1 MASSKPL
8 LNEER
13 TWEGY
18 WWHPG
23 DQETAMPGTLTYH
36 PQEGLT
42 LRLIGGWDSAMYK
55 EVEPGV
61 FHGLDESKEWSLLH
75 GLAENQEI
83 TLLDCLAT
91 STRTWGVG
99 PVGQQT
105 IQAQT
110 ALVGVHLDEPEQ
122 KLFTKCHVSVEDLT
136 FWSQT
141 SILRSSEKRSPEDWK
156 PVGASIEAELLE
168 DPSVRVNGVETSLR
182 HVSSSPYEERSRERT
197 IKRMWESRYIS
208 FQPDEPWALS
218 TALEHEKMVQDL
230 LSLALHRPC
239 AVLWLQLRMP
249 PEESELSRRF
259 DLALPEQTIDV
270 YYSRPLVVAEP
281 SAEAIRPDKA
291 LFTCEHLPFEQVWPR
306 WYEVREQYFRASN
319 LILGLRYAPPKFL
332 ELRLLTVTS
341 AAEVLH
347 RALEETQPS
356 SLQPPIPPEEF
367 KNLRKGLLENTP
379 DEHHDWVK
387 NSLRN
392 QVTLRQRLTH
402 LVTLPDSTA
411 MERLITNVED
421 WAGVT
426 TKARNSLTHEGH
438 AEKQSIDELIAAVNV
453 TSAVVVMNL
462 LQALGVSNERQ
473 QDVITEHPEFYN
485 TAKQAKRV
493 FPSGTA
499 DE

>member
-1 MASSKPL
+1 
-8 LNEER
+8 
-13 TWEGY
+13 
-18 WWHPG
+18 
-23 DQETAMPGTLTYH
+23 MPGTLTYH

-55 EVEPGV
+55 EVAPGLS
-61 FHGLDESKEWSLLH
+61 HDLDESKEWPLLH

-91 STRTWGVG
+91 STKTWGVG

-105 IQAQT
+105 IQVQT
-110 ALVGVHLDEPEQ
+110 ALAGVHLDEPEQ
-122 KLFTKCHVSVEDLT
+122 KVFTKCHVSVEDLT

-141 SILRSSEKRSPEDWK
+141 SVLHSSEKRSPKDWK

-168 DPSVRVNGVETSLR
+168 DPSVTVNGVVTSLR
-182 HVSSSPYEERSRERT
+182 HISSSPYAERSRERT
-197 IKRMWESRYIS
+197 VKRMWESRFIS
-208 FQPDEPWALS
+208 FQPEEPWALS

-249 PEESELSRRF
+249 PEEETELSQRF
-259 DLALPEQTIDV
+259 DFSLPERTIDV

-281 SAEAIRPDKA
+281 SAKANRPDKA
-291 LFTCEHLPFEQVWPR
+291 LFTCEHLPFEQVWPK
-306 WYEVREQYFRASN
+306 WYKVREQYFHASN

-332 ELRLLTVTS
+332 ELLLLTATS

-347 RALEETQPS
+347 RALEETQPT

-367 KNLRKGLLENTP
+367 KDLRNGLLENTP
-379 DEHHDWVK
+379 EKHQSWVK

-402 LVTLPDSTA
+402 LATLPDPTA
-411 MERLITNVED
+411 MGRLITNVED
-421 WAGVT
+421 WAAVT

-438 AEKQSIDELIAAVNV
+438 VDKQSIDELLAAVNV

-462 LQALGVSNERQ
+462 LHALGVPSERQ
-473 QDVITEHPEFYN
+473 REVITEHPELCN
-485 TAKQAKRV
+485 TARQARKV
-493 FPSGTA
+493 FPLEGA
-499 DE
+499 EE